1 MSIVTDPENFDFMK
15 NRVSALL
22 NFKSSHYSNTF
33 LTRRVDV
40 RLRAT
45 NMTTY
50 KDYCLLLEHD
60 LEERNK
66 LYKEFT
72 INVTHFFRDIE
83 MWEIFKNEV
92 IPLIVSLKKE
102 SREKTIKIW
111 SAGSSS
117 GEEAVSIS
125 ICFHEVLGP
134 DLSGFQLSILGTDLS
149 KGVVES
155 AKIGLYEGQQF
166 GEMKPEIKSKYF
178 DKVDHDIYQA
188 KKEITD
194 NIQFTV
200 GDILNYSGLKN
211 LDVIFCRNTVIYFN
225 AEAKPKLYL
234 EFFNCLGKGGFFI
247 MGKTEGLLG
256 ETREMFQVFNSKE
269 RIYFKE

>member
-1 MSIVTDPENFDFMK
+1 MPIVTDPKNFELMK
-15 NRVSALL
+15 ERVSALL
-22 NFKSSHYSNTF
+22 NFKSSQYSNTF

-45 NMTTY
+45 NITSY
-50 KDYCLLLEHD
+50 REYCLLLD
-60 LEERNK
+60 RDMDERNR
-66 LYKEFT
+66 LYKELT
-72 INVTHFFRDIE
+72 INVTHFFRDVE
-83 MWEIFKNEV
+83 MWEIFRNEV

-102 SREKTIKIW
+102 SNEKTIKVW
-111 SAGSSS
+111 SAGASS
-117 GEEAVSIS
+117 GEEAISAS

-134 DLSGFQLSILGTDLS
+134 DLSGFRLSILGTDLS
-149 KGVVES
+149 KNVVES
-155 AKIGLYEGQQF
+155 AKLALYEGQQF
-166 GEMKPEIKSKYF
+166 GEMKPELIAKYF
-178 DKVDHDIYQA
+178 DLVDHDVYRA

-234 EFFNCLGKGGFFI
+234 EFFNCLGKGGFFV

-256 ETREMFQVFNSKE
+256 EAREMFQVFNSKE

>member
-1 MSIVTDPENFDFMK
+1 MSIVKDPENFEYMK
-15 NRVSALL
+15 NRVASLL
-22 NFKSSHYSNTF
+22 NFKSSSYSNSF

-40 RLRAT
+40 RLRAR
-45 NMTTY
+45 NIDSY
-50 KDYCLLLEHD
+50 KEYCLILENELD
-60 LEERNK
+60 ERNK
-66 LYKEFT
+66 MYKELT

-83 MWEIFKNEV
+83 MWEVFKNEI

-102 SREKTIKIW
+102 THNKTIKIW

-117 GEEAVSIS
+117 GEEALSIS
-125 ICFHEVLGP
+125 ICFQEVLGQ
-134 DLSGFQLSILGTDLS
+134 DLSGFQLSIIGTDLS
-149 KGVVES
+149 KPVIES

-166 GEMKPEIKSKYF
+166 GEMKPEILNKYF
-178 DKVDHDIYQA
+178 EKVDYDIYQA
-188 KKEITD
+188 KKNVMD
-194 NIQFTV
+194 YIQFTV

-234 EFFNCLGKGGFFI
+234 EFFNSLGKGGFFI
-247 MGKTEGLLG
+247 MGKTEGLVG
-256 ETREMFQVFNSKE
+256 EARELFQVFNSKE